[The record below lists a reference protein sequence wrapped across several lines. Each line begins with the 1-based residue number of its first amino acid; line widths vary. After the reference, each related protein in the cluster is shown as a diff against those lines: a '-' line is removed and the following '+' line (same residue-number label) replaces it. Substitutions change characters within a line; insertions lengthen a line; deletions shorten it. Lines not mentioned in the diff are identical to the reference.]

1 VRGLSYCFN
10 LYSSQLDGFAALS
23 STVNIVVLGSVN
35 SEFLDLVRST
45 LAEFY
50 SKLGADV
57 YVEVYVYSSK
67 YLKRAVIEELASAH
81 GVSVIGEYVVMHE
94 AWSGLPR
101 IHVDAESCNNIEER
115 YVRALLVHEAA
126 HALLHGTLLSYLL
139 RIPGDRAGKPAS
151 FAGVYVASTIVK
163 DMQVHKFL
171 VNSGFVDE
179 VVAYAEYVSKY
190 QLSDACSSFLE
201 VLELAKIL
209 TPCIY
214 LESCVII
221 DRLEN
226 CRELALKILEELK
239 PVEAEIE
246 KRDLSESTLLVLHTL
261 ENTVASTQRE

>member
-1 VRGLSYCFN
+1 M
-10 LYSSQLDGFAALS
+10 ALS
-23 STVNIVVLGSVN
+23 FSINTVVLGSVN
-35 SEFLDLVRST
+35 PEFLDFIRST
-45 LAEFY
+45 LTEFY

-67 YLKRAVIEELASAH
+67 YLKRAVIEELASAY
-81 GVSVIGEYVVMHE
+81 GVSVIGDYVVVHE

-101 IHVDAESCNNIEER
+101 IHVDAESCSSIGER
-115 YVRALLVHEAA
+115 YVRALLVHEAV

-139 RIPGDRAGKPAS
+139 RMTGDRAGKPAS
-151 FAGVYVASTIVK
+151 LAEVYVASTIVK

-179 VVAYAEYVSKY
+179 VAAYAEYVFKY

-214 LESCVII
+214 LKSCGII
-221 DRLEN
+221 DKLEK
-226 CRELALKILEELK
+226 CKEPALRILEKLESI
-239 PVEAEIE
+239 EAEIE
-246 KRDLSESTLLVLHTL
+246 NHDLSESALLVLHTL
-261 ENTVASTQRE
+261 ENAVASSRRE